1 MDKAI
6 ILKELINSNDEAS
19 IIETIIAIGQADD
32 YDEEVI
38 KLLCD
43 LITHSDSGVRDVAVR
58 TLYDLKDD
66 WARLAAQIIVPN
78 ITSKSIEL
86 RNTAGDILVRLG
98 EPAAQYI
105 INYLQ
110 NPDPDVRKFACDLLG
125 LMNTRHLA
133 SYIHPL
139 LDDHDEN
146 VVQAAI
152 ETLGNYQDETIIDK
166 LVQIYNTRPEQ
177 KPNVV
182 EAFGKIGSQKAI
194 DFLLFALT
202 DEKDEFMKTAII
214 DALSINC
221 DDLEVAKDLFSK
233 IEELSETIQIIIL
246 KTVAAIFFRHNETF
260 VLPDHLRYLAY
271 KALFDDDDD
280 IRAAGLIALGDT
292 YRKDDIPSIMNEIF
306 KENSDTQSFV
316 LERLLKYNTPELIKE
331 FFRTFYNEI
340 VNRSMIGCD
349 IDFLSILN
357 YLWDEARD
365 ENKDALLDVIF
376 DNLMICKASECSS
389 VIELFMKIDEEL
401 TTKKIKELYNKG
413 TKEQKEF
420 IEEVLSDVGLIMI
433 IN

>member
-1 MDKAI
+1 MDKARL
-6 ILKELINSNDEAS
+6 LKELQESNDISSLIEA
-19 IIETIIAIGQADD
+19 IIAIGQAED

-43 LITHSDSGVRDVAVR
+43 FINHSDSGVRDVAVR
-58 TLYDLKDD
+58 TLYDLKNE
-66 WARLAAQIIVPN
+66 WASLAAQIIVPN
-78 ITSKSIEL
+78 ITSKNIEL
-86 RNTAGDILVRLG
+86 RNTAGDILVHLG
-98 EPAAQYI
+98 EPAAPFV

-125 LMNTRHLA
+125 LMNTKHLA

-166 LVQIYNTRPEQ
+166 LVQIYNTKQEQ
-177 KPNVV
+177 KPNVI
-182 EAFGKIGSQKAI
+182 EAFGKIGSSKAI

-221 DDLEVAKDLFSK
+221 DDIEVAKELLAK
-233 IEELSETIQIIIL
+233 IEDVSETIQIIIL
-246 KTVAAIFFRHNETF
+246 KTVAAIFFRHNESF

-280 IRAAGLIALGDT
+280 IRAAGLIALGET
-292 YRKDDIPSIMNEIF
+292 YKKDDIPSIMNEIF
-306 KENSDTQSFV
+306 KDNSDTQSFV
-316 LERLLKYNTPELIKE
+316 LERLLKYNTPELIKH

-340 VNRSMIGCD
+340 INRSMIGCD

-357 YLWDEARD
+357 YLWDEAPD
-365 ENKDALLDVIF
+365 ENKVAVIDVIF

-389 VIELFMKIDEEL
+389 VVELFMKIDEER

-413 TKEQKEF
+413 SKEQQEF
-420 IEEVLSDVGLIMI
+420 IEDVLNEAGLNMI